1 MLLYLKKIFLKTSF
15 INDIIDIWGLM
26 DRDSAIRNFK
36 NKEKMKQYCLS
47 EKQEDSNY
55 GSK

>member
-1 MLLYLKKIFLKTSF
+1 MLLYLKKICLKTSF

-36 NKEKMKQYCLS
+36 NK
-47 EKQEDSNY
+47 
-55 GSK
+55 